1 MRRRRSSLMPTISIN
16 VTGADDDDE
25 TMNIDAIQL
34 TLSPSENSMADPKYW
49 DNPVP
54 DQTLRLKPPQRDR
67 LYNRRRSSALSN
79 LSNEPELSRST
90 YSLCEKGLYEV
101 SKEKILI
108 DRRLS
113 LAPQLAI
120 AQISQME
127 KPKKSRSANR
137 LESKL
142 IADMGELKI
151 SVQYIPEK
159 SGLKVTVIKGEN
171 IGGRYKTDALVNPI
185 VSAML
190 LPGKLQKQTGK
201 LIKGTKNPVFN
212 DEFFFADMDWE
223 LLETHM
229 LRISVQNQ
237 QRFKNDDLGEL
248 LLPLMRL
255 DPDVDNRMWKD
266 LRKKCQN
273 PTQECGYLQ
282 LRTRFNKQTKKLTI
296 LVVKAQALLKS
307 SLIGPPDTFVRV
319 EVIQNDKHI
328 GKKTTKVVKRT
339 KDPLYREAF
348 SFTLGVSL
356 EDIKHTTV
364 EVTVYAKLNLF
375 GSTAL
380 GQVLLGY
387 GSTEESEV
395 RHWSL
400 TMREY
405 GREFTKWHA
414 LMPMED
420 T

>member
-1 MRRRRSSLMPTISIN
+1 MPSRRNIKSQNKQREQMNRMGINNQWQDLGQNERQHNAEPFGMNRGGRGKRGMGRQQQNQGSYYSTDSGEVSKTSSPGGRSGRTPESRTMRRRRSSLMPTISIN

-79 LSNEPELSRST
+79 LSNEPGLSRST

-201 LIKGTKNPVFN
+201 LIKVTKNPVFN

-237 QRFKNDDLGEL
+237 QRFNNDDLGEL
-248 LLPLMRL
+248 LLPVLRL
-255 DPDVDNRMWKD
+255 DPESMSMLSSTGPVGFPCIFGHFRV
-266 LRKKCQN
+266 
-273 PTQECGYLQ
+273 PYSA
-282 LRTRFNKQTKKLTI
+282 
-296 LVVKAQALLKS
+296 LVHVQS
-307 SLIGPPDTFVRV
+307 IPPYEMVHQKF
-319 EVIQNDKHI
+319 
-328 GKKTTKVVKRT
+328 
-339 KDPLYREAF
+339 
-348 SFTLGVSL
+348 
-356 EDIKHTTV
+356 
-364 EVTVYAKLNLF
+364 F
-375 GSTAL
+375 GL
-380 GQVLLGY
+380 V
-387 GSTEESEV
+387 
-395 RHWSL
+395 
-400 TMREY
+400 
-405 GREFTKWHA
+405 
-414 LMPMED
+414 
-420 T
+420 